1 MRLVRALRGLDQHLH
16 VFQHAPG
23 MAELSL
29 VAGVRAID
37 DRRDARAVVHD
48 RHRVRQVDGVV
59 AVAPGVERVAVAG
72 DAADH
77 AFGLGALGGRERGKV
92 QARGGGVVED
102 HLGEAAGAGHHRNS
116 PAARPTLA
124 LAHRQH
130 LAHLVEVVHLDGAMR
145 LQHFR
150 EHARLPGEPAGVA
163 RDRALRALRASDLEH
178 DHRLSGGGGAVERGD
193 VALGLAHRLG
203 ERRDHLGG
211 GIVDEIFEIVDRSG
225 DGLVAGRDREADAI
239 AAQIGQ
245 ERDADRAALRHD
257 PDIAGKAARIHHGLL
272 VGGGARCR
280 IEDAHAVRPA
290 HGHARLAA

>member
-1 MRLVRALRGLDQHLH
+1 MT
-16 VFQHAPG
+16 
-23 MAELSL
+23 ELSL

-116 PAARPTLA
+116 PAAGPTLA

-130 LAHLVEVVHLDGAMR
+130 LAHLVEVAHLDRAMR

-150 EHARLPGEPAGVA
+150 EHPRFPGEPAGMA
-163 RDRALRALRASDLEH
+163 RDRALRALRASHLEH

-225 DGLVAGRDREADAI
+225 DSFVAGRDGEADAEP
-239 AAQIGQ
+239 AQIR
-245 ERDADRAALRHD
+245 EKRDAHRAALRNNANV
-257 PDIAGKAARIHHGLL
+257 AGKSGGLHHVLL
-272 VGGGARCR
+272 VGGHTRGR

-290 HGHARLAA
+290 HSHARLAA